1 MPRHRKFIKFI
12 QDSQITA
19 QSVHCKSNIRYSVH
33 LKYISKMKG
42 QYTMM
47 FAFVGA
53 SAFCDALT
61 SNTRFCL
68 SPTSKPLTGLE
79 SASAGWSASRLGA
92 TIMSDINEESPPRIT
107 ISPLNEPLKEKVQL
121 DSQLFGVSAEK
132 PRNIMKKATPKH
144 QTGPFSPLVLALKK
158 LLGEEKLNK
167 LRAKGISLHSD
178 VINRFIETANTKF
191 GQSTLV
197 ALFNLADRNGDGLL
211 QQEEVASALAS
222 LGFTWL
228 QQKQVLGILER
239 ADKDK
244 NGVIDQKE
252 FLEEAPKTLRTNLV
266 KLAKKNGGELGFLV

>member
-1 MPRHRKFIKFI
+1 MI
-12 QDSQITA
+12 
-19 QSVHCKSNIRYSVH
+19 
-33 LKYISKMKG
+33 
-42 QYTMM
+42 

-61 SNTRFCL
+61 SSTRFYFSSL
-68 SPTSKPLTGLE
+68 SKSLTGLE
-79 SASAGWSASRLGA
+79 PAGWTVSRLGA
-92 TIMSDINEESPPRIT
+92 TITSDFSEEAPPQ
-107 ISPLNEPLKEKVQL
+107 ISISSLNEPLKEKVHS
-121 DSQLFGVSAEK
+121 DSQPLHSVSTAK
-132 PRNIMKKATPKH
+132 PRDETKKTKPKH
-144 QTGPFSPLVLALKK
+144 QTGPFSPVVLTLKK

-191 GQSTLV
+191 GQSALV
-197 ALFNLADRNGDGLL
+197 ALFNLADRNGDGIL
-211 QQEEVASALAS
+211 QQEEIASALAA

>member
-1 MPRHRKFIKFI
+1 MI
-12 QDSQITA
+12 
-19 QSVHCKSNIRYSVH
+19 
-33 LKYISKMKG
+33 
-42 QYTMM
+42 

-61 SNTRFCL
+61 WNARLCL
-68 SPTSKPLTGLE
+68 SPPSKPLTGAKTF
-79 SASAGWSASRLGA
+79 SSGWSTSRLGA
-92 TIMSDINEESPPRIT
+92 TI
-107 ISPLNEPLKEKVQL
+107 ISELNDEVPSQISISLNEQQKENDQR
-121 DSQLFGVSAEK
+121 DSQPLPSVSKEQTRDK
-132 PRNIMKKATPKH
+132 IKKAAPKH

-167 LRAKGISLHSD
+167 LRAKVISLHSD

-197 ALFNLADRNGDGLL
+197 ALFNLADRNGDGML
-211 QQEEVASALAS
+211 QVEEIATALEA

-244 NGVIDQKE
+244 NGAIDRDE
-252 FLEEAPKTLRTNLV
+252 FLEEAPRTLRTNLV